1 MPCGL
6 DIAGL
11 LCYNIK
17 KEDGALKKKIII
29 TVTVAAILLCAI
41 SIPLILIHNGI
52 ILLNNPSESEYP
64 IRGVDVSAYQG
75 EIDWATL
82 SSQNIDFAFIK
93 ATEGSSFVD
102 SKFAYNF
109 AEAQKHGISVGA
121 YHFFSYESAGKTQA
135 ENFIRN
141 VTPFEGMLPPVID
154 LEFYGGN
161 DKNPPKREDVTPEL
175 KDFISEIEAYYGL
188 RPIIY
193 VTEKSYRLYLSGDY
207 EEYDI
212 WIRNVLTKPTL
223 SDGREWTFWQV
234 TSNEIL
240 DGYNGKE
247 RFIDVNVFCGTDE
260 EFAKYPKYKKEN

>member
-1 MPCGL
+1 M
-6 DIAGL
+6 
-11 LCYNIK
+11 
-17 KEDGALKKKIII
+17 KKKIIT
-29 TVTVAAILLCAI
+29 TVTVAVILLCAI
-41 SIPLILIHNGI
+41 AIPIILIHNGI
-52 ILLNNPSESEYP
+52 VLLNDPSEKDYP
-64 IRGVDVSAYQG
+64 VRGVDVSAYQG

-102 SKFAYNF
+102 SRFAYNF
-109 AEAQKHGISVGA
+109 AEAQKYDIAVGA

-175 KDFISEIEAYYGL
+175 CDFIAEIEAHYGL

-212 WIRNVLTKPTL
+212 WIRNVITKPTL
-223 SDGREWTFWQV
+223 SDGREWTFWQF

-247 RFIDVNVFCGTDE
+247 RFIDVNVYRGTKEQFDN
-260 EFAKYPKYKKEN
+260 YPKYKKQNIE